1 MRIWALG
8 AIAVAAALGVTAAG
22 ATTIEAQA
30 YVNECMRKTGAP
42 GSYALPK
49 TDGIPQVTPA
59 TGGTVT
65 GAYLVNDCLLDLY
78 QVQFATT
85 RTTPD
90 GQGIVLADR
99 YSAAAISLINGC
111 GSGSNPLLGGSRYCR
126 KQ

>member
-8 AIAVAAALGVTAAG
+8 AVAVALACGATGVD

-30 YVNECMRKTGAP
+30 YVNECMVKTGAP
-42 GSYALPK
+42 GAYALPA

-78 QVQFATT
+78 QVQFATA

-90 GQGIVLADR
+90 GQGIVLAHR
-99 YSAAAISLINGC
+99 NATGGIYLANGC
-111 GSGSNPLLGGSRYCR
+111 GTGSNLLRGGSGYCR